1 MELIGGIASS
11 THVDLHGQIIDRH
24 LLEEFVETIK
34 TNYMPLRILHISDS
48 LAGVVLDGRVIELPD
63 GEYALIAV
71 SGMYESDKEAE
82 AFAAGAQNTTWRDY
96 EPILDEIERQVLAS
110 DLPGHADVE
119 SIEEGFDGI
128 TKRLGIYMSSTQISP
143 DGEILLTK
151 RQVAA
156 FGDLK
161 VEVYPKDHEPP
172 HFHVRSAQRDFE
184 ARFSVETLDFLSNKR
199 GRISNGDIRAV
210 KQYFTDN
217 PDDLDKLRAEYRR
230 LNDD

>member
-1 MELIGGIASS
+1 
-11 THVDLHGQIIDRH
+11 
-24 LLEEFVETIK
+24 
-34 TNYMPLRILHISDS
+34 
-48 LAGVVLDGRVIELPD
+48 
-63 GEYALIAV
+63 
-71 SGMYESDKEAE
+71 
-82 AFAAGAQNTTWRDY
+82 
-96 EPILDEIERQVLAS
+96 
-110 DLPGHADVE
+110 
-119 SIEEGFDGI
+119 
-128 TKRLGIYMSSTQISP
+128 MSSTQISP

-172 HFHVRSAQRDFE
+172 HFHVRSAQRGFE

-210 KQYFTDN
+210 KRYFTDN